1 MSTTMNFLPARKPSM
16 ENISLLAVS
25 SEEDDC
31 QSLKAFL
38 SRSRWTVLGAQS
50 YLGASRLLKKAMPRL
65 VLCDQNLPDGNWKD
79 VYRELSRMTVPP
91 TMVVASRRPDEH
103 LWAEVL
109 SVGCF
114 DLLLRPFEATEL
126 SRVLDMAARYFAPAA

>member
-1 MSTTMNFLPARKPSM
+1 
-16 ENISLLAVS
+16 
-25 SEEDDC
+25 
-31 QSLKAFL
+31 
-38 SRSRWTVLGAQS
+38 
-50 YLGASRLLKKAMPRL
+50 MPRL
-65 VLCDQNLPDGNWKD
+65 VLCDQNLPDGNRKD

-114 DLLLRPFEATEL
+114 DLLLRPFESTEL
-126 SRVLDMAARYFAPAA
+126 SCVLDMAARYFAPAA